1 MLNHQC
7 WCAPAACAVA
17 LSSQSLAGLTLFDSR
32 SAFEAVAVIRN
43 ETLAQENFSA
53 LIPATPTANSFAGL
67 VGTEAQWLATADGG
81 LSANGSG
88 LRSLLA
94 GKAITISFASNQV
107 FGVGANFFYVNTN
120 GTPVTGT
127 MILSLSDGTRYYR
140 NVTGTA
146 SFTGI
151 WSDAASITSL
161 TVMPASAT
169 SGANF
174 LGTNSMEIGY
184 TPLPA
189 PGAIALLALAGW
201 ASRRRA

>member
-1 MLNHQC
+1 
-7 WCAPAACAVA
+7 
-17 LSSQSLAGLTLFDSR
+17 LTLFDSR